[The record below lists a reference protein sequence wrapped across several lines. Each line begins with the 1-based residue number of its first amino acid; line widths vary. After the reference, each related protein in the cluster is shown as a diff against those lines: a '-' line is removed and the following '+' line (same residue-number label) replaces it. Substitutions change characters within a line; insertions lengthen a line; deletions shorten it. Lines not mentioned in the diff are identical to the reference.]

1 MTATPNN
8 RPESPADLI
17 QLLRVTDIPLPDG
30 DTGAGLKFHTNRG
43 EFPAI
48 IHRANPGPNNSDAPG
63 ANPGPNNTDAPGAN
77 PGPNNTDAPGAN
89 PGPNNTDAPGANPG
103 PNNTDAPGAN
113 RGPNAVIWVCGARGG
128 FGGPGPGT
136 YARLAE
142 QLTHQGITSL
152 RLDYRF
158 PNDLLECVL
167 DLLTGVAYF
176 QQNHYPPLVVVGH
189 SFGGAVVIAAAAA
202 SPHIK
207 GVVSLSPQTYGAGL
221 ATQLSPRKLLL
232 VHGKADTRLPYTCAQ
247 QIHEWAK
254 EPKELVLYEGAEHR
268 LEECRSELETLL
280 STWIPATLAEA
291 ITIPTP

>member
-63 ANPGPNNTDAPGAN
+63 APRANPAPDNTDAPV
-77 PGPNNTDAPGAN
+77 
-89 PGPNNTDAPGANPG
+89 
-103 PNNTDAPGAN
+103 AN
-113 RGPNAVIWVCGARGG
+113 RGPNAADAPRANQAPNDTNSPRAVIWVCGARGG

-167 DLLTGVAYF
+167 DLLTGVTYL
-176 QQNHYPPLVVVGH
+176 QKNNHPPVVVVGH

-207 GVVSLSPQTYGAGL
+207 GVVSLSPQTYGAGM

-254 EPKELVLYEGAEHR
+254 PPKELVLYEGAEHR
-268 LEECRSELETLL
+268 LEECRAELETLL
-280 STWIPATLAEA
+280 SNWIPATLAEA

>member
-8 RPESPADLI
+8 RPESAADLI

-48 IHRANPGPNNSDAPG
+48 IHRANQA
-63 ANPGPNNTDAPGAN
+63 PNNTDAPG
-77 PGPNNTDAPGAN
+77 
-89 PGPNNTDAPGANPG
+89 
-103 PNNTDAPGAN
+103 
-113 RGPNAVIWVCGARGG
+113 AVIWVCGARGG
-128 FGGPGPGT
+128 FGGPGPGA

-142 QLTHQGITSL
+142 QLTQQGITSL

-167 DLLTGVAYF
+167 DLLTGVAYC
-176 QQNHYPPLVVVGH
+176 QQNNYPPVVVVGH
-189 SFGGAVVIAAAAA
+189 SFGGAVVIAAGAA

-207 GVVSLSPQTYGAGL
+207 GVVSLSPQTYGAGM
-221 ATQLSPRKLLL
+221 AAQLSPRKLLL

-254 EPKELVLYEGAEHR
+254 APKELVLYEGAEHR
-268 LEECRSELETLL
+268 LEECREELETLL

-291 ITIPTP
+291 ITLPTP

>member
-17 QLLRVTDIPLPDG
+17 QLLRVTEIPLPDG

-48 IHRANPGPNNSDAPG
+48 IHRANQT
-63 ANPGPNNTDAPGAN
+63 PNNTD
-77 PGPNNTDAPGAN
+77 T
-89 PGPNNTDAPGANPG
+89 
-103 PNNTDAPGAN
+103 
-113 RGPNAVIWVCGARGG
+113 PNAVIWVCGARGG
-128 FGGPGPGT
+128 FGGPGPGA

-152 RLDYRF
+152 RIDYRF

-176 QQNHYPPLVVVGH
+176 QQNRYPPLVVVGH
-189 SFGGAVVIAAAAA
+189 SFGGAVVIAAGAA

-207 GVVSLSPQTYGAGL
+207 GIVSLSPQTYGAGL
-221 ATQLSPRKLLL
+221 AGQLSPRKLLL

-268 LEECRSELETLL
+268 LEECRTELETLL